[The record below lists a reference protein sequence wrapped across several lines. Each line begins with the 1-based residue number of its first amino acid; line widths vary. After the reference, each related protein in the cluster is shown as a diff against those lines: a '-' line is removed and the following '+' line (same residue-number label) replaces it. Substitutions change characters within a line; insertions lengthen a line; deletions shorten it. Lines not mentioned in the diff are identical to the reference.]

1 MANEMQFRATTRII
15 ATRGVKEYRET
26 IPAVVRPDDHVLEVG
41 CEWGTTTAVLA
52 RYAAHVI
59 GTDISPKC
67 VGRARTMRPGLDF
80 RVLDAFDVRSVLDL
94 GLPITKV
101 YMDLSG
107 LSGYRGLLDLIALI
121 QTYAGIVRPDTV
133 VVKSGALKHFA
144 QCCSPWPGATPLIGK
159 VAQVGGSRPDGELP
173 PLDDAPLPPAVGR
186 IAKKRPGSDRGF

>member
-1 MANEMQFRATTRII
+1 MANEKQFKAATQII
-15 ATRGVKEYRET
+15 ATRGVQEYRDT

-52 RYAAHVI
+52 HYAARVI

-67 VGRARTMRPGLDF
+67 IGRARAMRPGLDF
-80 RVLDAFDVRSVLDL
+80 RVLDAFDIRSVLDL
-94 GLPITKV
+94 GLPATKV

-121 QTYAGIVRPDTV
+121 QGYAGIVRPDTM

-144 QCCSPWPGATPLIGK
+144 QHCSPWQGAEAL
-159 VAQVGGSRPDGELP
+159 
-173 PLDDAPLPPAVGR
+173 PAVR
-186 IAKKRPGSDRGF
+186 AMLNQRS